1 MTRTPKTETN
11 AKLRAAQLTW
21 LSNLEGARG
30 ITATELARGAELDP
44 STLTRFKKD
53 TTRLLST
60 LTMRQLSSR
69 WDFPLTPDVGGVVDA
84 GMFEE
89 ATPYKSPAT
98 ASEMVAALN
107 ALRFG
112 RNNCDAWTVNSRSLE
127 AVGILPG
134 DVVLVDL
141 SAEPRDGDAVLAQVY
156 DFDRMKAKTVWRRF
170 RQSGDLRLLVSA
182 SFEAEPEP
190 PLLVNGRDVAI
201 KGVVLPHR
209 LRPVDTAA

>member
-1 MTRTPKTETN
+1 MTRKPKTETN
-11 AKLRAAQLTW
+11 AALRADQLTW
-21 LSNLEGARG
+21 LVNLGIARRM
-30 ITATELARGAELDP
+30 TATELARGADLDP

-53 TTRLLST
+53 PSRLLST
-60 LTMRQLSSR
+60 LTLQQLSTR
-69 WDFPLTPDVGGVVDA
+69 WEFPLTPDLGGLIEA
-84 GMFEE
+84 GLAEE
-89 ATPYKSPAT
+89 ATPYKSPSST
-98 ASEMVAALN
+98 SQMVAALN

-112 RNNCDAWTVNSRSLE
+112 RNNCDPWTVNSRALE
-127 AVGILPG
+127 AIGVMPG
-134 DVVLVDL
+134 DIVLVDL

-182 SFEAEPEP
+182 SFEPEAEP

-209 LRPVDTAA
+209 LRPVDNAA